1 MMIEYLVLISC
12 LGFLAFLIPGPHR
25 KYAAIIGWVFIVA
38 YLFFDLP
45 EYFSENN
52 ILYPIMAVL
61 SIPFLYIT
69 IKYLLAGNTEIFHLS
84 RAAAV
89 AFLIYAPFTYIPD
102 VGNLLI
108 TGVVTEVVWLLHVF
122 NYPVTLDAWNII
134 AQNGFRV
141 EIILACTGIQS
152 IAIMLGVAAAVPTT
166 LRQKVFAFLLV
177 APTIYILNLF
187 RNVFVIM
194 AYTGQ
199 WFPYWSDVASNG
211 EYGYES
217 FFWAH
222 NVIAELLALVAL
234 ILIAY
239 GLFVLIPQLGNFADD
254 LYQLYYG
261 EIVHDFDRIRGKG
274 PQNPVPAPVPEAAPA
289 SKPAG
294 QDDDNRPPQE

>member
-1 MMIEYLVLISC
+1 MIEYLVLISC
-12 LGFLAFLIPGPHR
+12 LGFLASLIPGRHR
-25 KYAAIIGWVFIVA
+25 KYAAIVGWIFIVA
-38 YLFFDLP
+38 FLYADLP

-52 ILYPIMAVL
+52 FLYPLMAVL
-61 SIPFLYIT
+61 SVPFLFIT
-69 IKYLLAGNTEIFHLS
+69 IRYLLEENDTVLHLS

-89 AFLIYAPFTYIPD
+89 AFLIYAPFTYIPQAGSWLISAV
-102 VGNLLI
+102 VG
-108 TGVVTEVVWLLHVF
+108 EVVWLLQAL

-134 AQNGFRV
+134 SQNGFRV

-152 IAIMLGVAAAVPTT
+152 IAIMLGVAAAVPTS
-166 LRQKVFAFLLV
+166 LRQKVLAFLLV

-199 WFPYWSDVASNG
+199 WFPYWSDIAGNG

-254 LYQLYYG
+254 LYQLYYN
-261 EIVHDFDRIRGKG
+261 EVVRDFGRIRGKG
-274 PQNPVPAPVPEAAPA
+274 PVSSGAPPAAPPA
-289 SKPAG
+289 ESVTGTEASDDSKP
-294 QDDDNRPPQE
+294 PQT